1 VTAIVETGE
10 SVGSADEAGPARVRG
25 AARESAAGP
34 GSGDRM
40 PWSVRAADGL
50 KAFAAAHPDACA
62 VIPLVVL
69 IVLIQAVNIAGFPQI
84 TDDEGTNIAQAWAV
98 QHGHG
103 LAPYSYSYDHP
114 PLAWMQLALL
124 SWIPADLPHGG
135 GVVGD
140 ARAVMVPVTALGA
153 VLVFLIARHLRMPR
167 GTAVLATAVFGLSPL
182 SVTLQREIYGD
193 NLATVWMLA
202 GFAFALSPR
211 RHLWH
216 HVAAGMCGAV
226 AVLSKETAVILL
238 PGLAV
243 AAWQG
248 SARVTRRFTLVGFG
262 TALVLTLIQF
272 PLFALLKGEL
282 LPGAHHN
289 SLMAGLGAS
298 LGHAG
303 SGSLL
308 SPDSAARSTLRLWLG
323 RDPVLVLG
331 GSLAVL
337 AACAVPRL
345 RPIGVAGAVPV
356 LMALLPTTYL
366 PAMYVIQVIPFFALA
381 AAGLAG
387 IAARRIAAGRLPA
400 RAARIPARTA
410 DLVALT
416 GMVAAG
422 WLFPH
427 WQKGDAT
434 ADSLRLNTPSA
445 QAAAWMRAHVADPA
459 AARVIVDDVLWPD
472 LVDAGFQPG
481 LGAIWFYKA
490 DLDPAVTRTLPDG
503 WRDIDYVVSTPIIRA
518 DPNPLPTTR
527 QAVAH
532 GTVVA
537 SFGTGTSR
545 VDILKV
551 AHP

>member
-1 VTAIVETGE
+1 MTATTETGAP
-10 SVGSADEAGPARVRG
+10 ADPAQTPGTARGRG
-25 AARESAAGP
+25 AAEESAAGAGP
-34 GSGDRM
+34 EPRM
-40 PWSVRAADGL
+40 PWSIRAADRL
-50 KAFAAAHPDACA
+50 SRFVAAHPDACT
-62 VIPLVVL
+62 VIPLAVL
-69 IVLIQAVNIAGFPQI
+69 ILLVQGVNITGFPQI

-98 QHGHG
+98 QHGRG
-103 LAPYSYSYDHP
+103 LAPYSYAYDHP
-114 PLAWMQLALL
+114 PFGWMQLALL
-124 SWIPADLPHGG
+124 SWIPKVLPHGG
-135 GVVGD
+135 GVVGE
-140 ARAVMVPVTALGA
+140 ARSVMLPVTVLGA
-153 VLVFLIARHLRMPR
+153 VLLYRVARNLRMSR
-167 GTAVLATAVFGLSPL
+167 GTAALAMAVFGLSPL
-182 SVTLQREIYGD
+182 SVTLQREIYAD

-202 GFAFALSPR
+202 GFALALSPR

-216 HVAAGMCGAV
+216 HVGAGACGAV
-226 AVLSKETAVILL
+226 AVLSKETAVFLL
-238 PGLAV
+238 PGLIL

-248 SARVTRRFTLVGFG
+248 SARATRRFTLVGFG
-262 TALVLTLIQF
+262 TALVLTLIQY

-289 SLMAGLGAS
+289 SLMTGLGAS

-303 SGSLL
+303 SGSFLT
-308 SPDSAARSTLRLWLG
+308 SDSAARSTLRLWLG
-323 RDPVLVLG
+323 RDPVLVIA
-331 GSLAVL
+331 GSVAVL
-337 AACAVPRL
+337 LACAVHRL

-381 AAGLAG
+381 VAGLTG
-387 IAARRIAAGRLPA
+387 IAARGIAARPIPGRLSA
-400 RAARIPARTA
+400 VPARTA
-410 DLVALT
+410 DVVALA

-434 ADSLRLNTPSA
+434 ADSLRLNTPSV

-459 AARVIVDDVLWPD
+459 ATRVIVDDVLWPE

-490 DLDPAVTRTLPDG
+490 DLDPAVTKTLPDG

-527 QAVAH
+527 QAIAH

-537 SFGTGTSR
+537 SFGTGNGR
-545 VDILKV
+545 IDVLKV
-551 AHP
+551 AH